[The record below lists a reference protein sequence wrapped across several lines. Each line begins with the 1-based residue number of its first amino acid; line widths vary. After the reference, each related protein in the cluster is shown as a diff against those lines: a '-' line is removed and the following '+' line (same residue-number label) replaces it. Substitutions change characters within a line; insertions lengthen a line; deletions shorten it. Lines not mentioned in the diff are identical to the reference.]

1 MFKSEIISLKFQ
13 ILFEKLFCVSFL
25 ASVVCIYA
33 DKCIYLL
40 LTISSQFMLVKQK
53 TKIQIMLVY
62 LCLFI
67 GIIIENNDNDVC
79 LCP

>member
-13 ILFEKLFCVSFL
+13 ILFAKLFCVSFL

-53 TKIQIMLVY
+53 TKNKNTNNASIFMSVY
-62 LCLFI
+62 RH
-67 GIIIENNDNDVC
+67 NHRK
-79 LCP
+79 